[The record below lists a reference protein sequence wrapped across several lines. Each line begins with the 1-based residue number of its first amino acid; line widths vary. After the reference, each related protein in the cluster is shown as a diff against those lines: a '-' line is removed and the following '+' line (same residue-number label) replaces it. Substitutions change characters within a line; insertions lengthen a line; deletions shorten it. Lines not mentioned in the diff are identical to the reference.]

1 MYNEILAENASF
13 PSPTSISGPRE
24 GDPLQFLNAARAK
37 KELEWWGYKAVK
49 KLTISFNVFDTY
61 RSLTDGQTP
70 IDS

>member
-37 KELEWWGYKAVK
+37 K
-49 KLTISFNVFDTY
+49 N
-61 RSLTDGQTP
+61 
-70 IDS
+70 